1 MRPLSP
7 EQKRSLE
14 EATRE
19 YEQHRSLVDD
29 YLAARGFDPASA
41 ATHRLGFVRS
51 PVQGHEQYAGRLAI
65 PYIGPKGN
73 VYGLRFRAVDDSEP
87 KYLGL
92 PGVETRLFNLR
103 ALSEATDFVVICEGE
118 LDAVSCT
125 QAGVPAVG
133 VPGVDSWKAHH
144 RRLFDGFDVLV
155 VGDNDKA
162 GRGFVK
168 KMLNDIH
175 SARPVILGPDVND
188 VNDLLR
194 EGGTDAVRELF
205 QH

>member
-1 MRPLSP
+1 MRPLTD
-7 EQKRSLE
+7 EQRRSLE
-14 EATRE
+14 AATSL
-19 YEQHRSLVDD
+19 YEQALPDVAS
-29 YLAARGFDPASA
+29 YLEGRGFVPG
-41 ATHRLGFVRS
+41 TVTLHRLGFVHS
-51 PVQGHEQYAGRLAI
+51 PVPGHEQYAGRLAI

-92 PGVETRLFNLR
+92 PGAETRLFNLR
-103 ALSEATDFVVICEGE
+103 ALAAAEDFIVVCEGE

-168 KMLNDIH
+168 KVLNEVH
-175 SARPVILGPDVND
+175 SARAVILGPDVND